1 MAIGPIRSISTPIT
15 LTVVG
20 VLLSIGLLVGWTL
33 LIAENIELSDQIA
46 QANTWLL
53 VAGPL
58 SFLTIMTVLV
68 IFCFRLVRDVLEH
81 RRQTRFIDSVT
92 HELRSPLA
100 SLRLCLDTIRRRE
113 LSEEQRDELQQMML
127 DDVDRL
133 SAFIDDIL
141 EASRLESG
149 TEGMT
154 QVEVDLRELVD
165 RAAVRVGRRYRVEPE
180 TIRNE
185 VPEGIRLLTDDTALE
200 TVIKNL
206 LDNAVKYSDPPIHVV
221 VRATAARNTVQV
233 EVEDRGIG
241 IPRAHLKRVFDRFF
255 RVPSVGVRKR
265 QGTGLGLY
273 VVSSLVRSL
282 GGKLEASSPGKDQGT
297 TMRFSLPLDRRD
309 ADQGSRR
316 ARRAAES
323 EAAAM
328 V

>member
-1 MAIGPIRSISTPIT
+1 MAVGPIRSISTPIL

-33 LIAENIELSDQIA
+33 VIADNIELSESLA
-46 QANTWLL
+46 RSNRWLM
-53 VAGPL
+53 VAGPM
-58 SFLTIMTVLV
+58 SFFTIMTVLV

-100 SLRLCLDTIRRRE
+100 SLRLCLDTLRRRE
-113 LSEEQRDELQQMML
+113 LSAEQRAELQQMMV

-149 TEGMT
+149 SEGAALL
-154 QVEVDLRELVD
+154 EVDLHELVD
-165 RAAVRVGRRYRVEPE
+165 RAARRVLRRYRVDPDS
-180 TIRNE
+180 IINE
-185 VPEGIRLLTDDTALE
+185 VPAGLTLFTDDTALE

-206 LDNAVKYSDPPIHVV
+206 LDNAVKYSDPPVHVV
-221 VRATAARNTVQV
+221 VRARAAGGRVHV

-241 IPRAHLKRVFDRFF
+241 IPRAHLKRIFDRFF
-255 RVPSVGVRKR
+255 RVPAVSVHKR

-273 VVSSLVRSL
+273 VVSSLVRAL
-282 GGKLEASSPGKDQGT
+282 GGRLEASSPGRDQGT
-297 TMRFSLPLDRRD
+297 TMRFSLP
-309 ADQGSRR
+309 
-316 ARRAAES
+316 AAHPPAHRGGPAS
-323 EAAAM
+323 VGQTA
-328 V
+328 